1 MKFRFIVILL
11 PIVLILAACANAS
24 ASKISDFPTPI
35 VVTPPSQS
43 ISPNTEGDM
52 LRTDTQ
58 GMVSVDVTPINLTDP
73 GDSLD
78 FEVSLNTHSV
88 NLNMDVASLASL
100 NTDNGNTVK
109 GIAWDGGSGGHHVS
123 GKLSFPASIGG
134 KSILDGATTLTLTI
148 KNIDAPERV
157 FTWSLNK

>member
-1 MKFRFIVILL
+1 
-11 PIVLILAACANAS
+11 
-24 ASKISDFPTPI
+24 
-35 VVTPPSQS
+35 
-43 ISPNTEGDM
+43 M

>member
-11 PIVLILAACANAS
+11 PVVLVLAACANAS
-24 ASKISDFPTPI
+24 ASKISDSPTPI
-35 VVTPPSQS
+35 LITPPSQS
-43 ISPNTEGDM
+43 IAPDAEGDM
-52 LRTDTQ
+52 SRTDTQ

-123 GKLSFPASIGG
+123 GKLSFPAIIGG